1 MENIEYT
8 NLNIRTNKN
17 VKVRAEKIF
26 NELGMNMTT
35 AINLF
40 LNSTIRENG
49 IPFSLKLNT
58 PNATTRAALEEADRI
73 AYDKQV
79 KGCKN
84 RKNLRDFLDV

>member
-49 IPFSLKLNT
+49 IPFSLKLNE
-58 PNATTRAALEEADRI
+58 PNAATRAALEEADRI